1 MVLSRGL
8 AERSLAHAW
17 ELSSLVLGSEPV
29 LSAVE
34 SWGLGSG
41 LVSEPGSEPG
51 SELVSVL
58 GLELV
63 SGPVLEPGWGVAVWE
78 AQR

>member
-8 AERSLAHAW
+8 VERSLAHAW
-17 ELSSLVLGSEPV
+17 ELSSWGLGSEPA

-34 SWGLGSG
+34 SWGP
-41 LVSEPGSEPG
+41 VSELVSEPG

-63 SGPVLEPGWGVAVWE
+63 SGPVLEPGWGPGWGVAVWE

>member
-1 MVLSRGL
+1 MVLSSGL
-8 AERSLAHAW
+8 AERSLAHAL
-17 ELSSLVLGSEPV
+17 ELSSWVLGSEPV

-34 SWGLGSG
+34 SWGLG
-41 LVSEPGSEPG
+41 L
-51 SELVSVL
+51 ELVSGL

-63 SGPVLEPGWGVAVWE
+63 SGPVLEPGWGLGWGVAVWE

>member
-41 LVSEPGSEPG
+41 LVSEPGSE
-51 SELVSVL
+51 LVSVL

>member
-17 ELSSLVLGSEPV
+17 ELSSWGLGSEPA
-29 LSAVE
+29 LAVE
-34 SWGLGSG
+34 SWGPVSG
-41 LVSEPGSEPG
+41 LVSEPG